1 MQFGVGPDDR
11 VNNVL
16 NIQPVYP
23 FKINEDWNLI
33 TRTILPVVSGA
44 MGLGYLLAALA
55 LGAPFLALAWLL
67 DRDGGPR
74 WARPVFSY
82 SLLYLAL
89 LFVALAL
96 AA

>member
-1 MQFGVGPDDR
+1 
-11 VNNVL
+11 
-16 NIQPVYP
+16 
-23 FKINEDWNLI
+23 
-33 TRTILPVVSGA
+33 
-44 MGLGYLLAALA
+44 MGLGYLVAALA

-67 DRDGGPR
+67 DRDGGQR
-74 WARPVFSY
+74 WARPVFTY